1 MTTEPGERDA
11 PFDAARLQAEAAAA
25 APALLDAVRARLPGA
40 NADALLVTAP
50 PNVRYLS
57 GFTTPADGRVLV
69 TEDGAYLFTD
79 DRYTVQAAEE
89 SWLSEQIIARD
100 WLPRVAELVPG
111 QRLAIEAEHLT
122 VAQRANLE
130 QHMGR
135 EVVPS
140 EGLLRPLRM
149 RKRAFEIAWLREAA
163 RITDLALGQVLESL
177 LQPGVRELDV
187 ALELERVMRA
197 AGADGTSFEIIVAS
211 GPRSAMPHGVASRR
225 RIEAGD
231 LVTIDLG
238 ARVGGYHADMT
249 RAIGVGRVREPLT
262 DWYRS
267 VLAAQE
273 AAVAAVGPGVSGQ
286 ALDAIAREHLAE
298 AGLAEHFSHSLGHG
312 TGLAVHEGPTL
323 SARSQDTLEPGMVV
337 TVEPGVYVADQG
349 GLRIEDLVLVTD
361 DGHEV
366 LSNSPKAYRELG

>member
-1 MTTEPGERDA
+1 MTTPLVERNA
-11 PFDAARLQAEAAAA
+11 PFDAERLRAAAAAA
-25 APALLDAVRARLPGA
+25 APALLEAVRARLPDA
-40 NADALLVTAP
+40 DADALLVTAP

-69 TEDGAYLFTD
+69 TADGAYLFTD

-89 SWLSEQIIARD
+89 SWLAEQIIADD
-100 WLPRVAELVPG
+100 WLPRVVELVPG

-122 VAQRANLE
+122 VAQRASLE
-130 QHMGR
+130 HHLGR

-149 RKRAFEIAWLREAA
+149 RKRDFEIAWLREAA
-163 RITDLALGQVLESL
+163 RVTDLALGQVLESL

-187 ALELERVMRA
+187 ALALERAMRA

-211 GPRSAMPHGVASRR
+211 GPRSAMPHGVASHRQ
-225 RIEAGD
+225 IEAGD

-249 RAIGVGRVREPLT
+249 RAIGVGPVREPLT

-286 ALDAIAREHLAE
+286 ALDALAREHLAE

-337 TVEPGVYVADQG
+337 TVEPGVYVAGQG

-361 DGHEV
+361 DGHEL
-366 LSNSPKAYRELG
+366 LSRSPKAYRELG